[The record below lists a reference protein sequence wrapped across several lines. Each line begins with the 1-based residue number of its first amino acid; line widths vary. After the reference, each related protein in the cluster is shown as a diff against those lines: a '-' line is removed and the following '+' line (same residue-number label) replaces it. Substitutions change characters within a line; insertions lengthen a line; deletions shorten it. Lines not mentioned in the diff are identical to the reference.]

1 MTPSPVQGDISFAEP
16 RKVVMEQLG
25 RVLPPDDT
33 IPDHLTLVNCADP
46 QGSLLASKLQE
57 RQQKVVGT
65 LGPADIRAAVICLVS
80 KIQKFCN
87 SNAKPPSPIKVLLA
101 GSDSFVNSV
110 LRHYVEQLSFKSPD
124 WQNYI
129 RFLIVPLG
137 SNNFLARYL
146 ASVDGVYGAA
156 FSVDLWKELLERAE
170 VQKTDCQ
177 EMLNR
182 VHRYLHGASTTLQLP
197 IAEAMITYK
206 EKSSDDESSQAFVP
220 FISDVR
226 LGSPDTP
233 ASASVDLDESKESIV
248 PLLSGS
254 PPSLGGISEKKER
267 ITPPSS
273 PNINSFY
280 LGQATREPQSLSE
293 PLELQLDYWQGLAKP
308 DKGYKVD
315 STKSTLKTTFRSL
328 QVQRLPLTGE
338 QPTQHFLMSYST
350 KEKKQKIMRLG
361 KKKEKEK
368 EMEPKSQVVD
378 GVSRLICSAKTHSI
392 PLKVCIDGTE
402 WSGVKFF
409 QLSAQWQTHIKHF
422 PVALFSFPETGEKE
436 EKVKECGM
444 KSSMAKCEVMVM
456 IRKRVRPNKAAR
468 VDGVELRIVQ
478 NIKYLESVSEMKDGS
493 REDVMRRE
501 EHFVPIVTYSTETW
515 TVNVRETMT
524 WE

>member
-1 MTPSPVQGDISFAEP
+1 MPEGTERERKTRLFARDRTTSSAKIKKQAEKSLSLETRSAAMTPSPVQGDISFAEP
-16 RKVVMEQLG
+16 RKVVMEQLC

-65 LGPADIRAAVICLVS
+65 LGPADIRAAVIC
-80 KIQKFCN
+80 
-87 SNAKPPSPIKVLLA
+87 
-101 GSDSFVNSV
+101 
-110 LRHYVEQLSFKSPD
+110 
-124 WQNYI
+124 
-129 RFLIVPLG
+129 

-182 VHRYLHGASTTLQLP
+182 VHRYLHGASATLQLP

-422 PVALFSFPETGEKE
+422 PVALFSFPETG
-436 EKVKECGM
+436 
-444 KSSMAKCEVMVM
+444 
-456 IRKRVRPNKAAR
+456 
-468 VDGVELRIVQ
+468 L
-478 NIKYLESVSEMKDGS
+478 
-493 REDVMRRE
+493 
-501 EHFVPIVTYSTETW
+501 
-515 TVNVRETMT
+515 
-524 WE
+524 